1 MMLREILAIGW
12 KKIDGYGDTS
22 GFITLDEMLNYFNS
36 LSVEE
41 AMEAL
46 ETFEAREGFED
57 EQEKKGNRLEAQN
70 AELKAKMEELQ
81 KERTRLEAEMKA
93 KKEELQKERVRLEA
107 ENAEVKAKQDDAA
120 RAAEEAAKAAEEA
133 AKAAEENAKAEAAAA
148 KSAQEAAA
156 KSAEEAAVKE
166 TEDQLARIN
175 TEFVQTEKH
184 SKEIL
189 KEQKRHKR
197 VHVQQRLAARRRKS
211 MRKLP

>member
-81 KERTRLEAEMKA
+81 KER
-93 KKEELQKERVRLEA
+93 VRLEA

-156 KSAEEAAVKE
+156 KLSEEAAVKE